1 MSVQEPSYRAM
12 PAALAGRRAAA
23 NLLTRD
29 EARGLPLG
37 ITRMP
42 ELPRAEQ
49 PARMRCSPEI
59 DSALQGGESHR
70 SRSHAIVSIE
80 NCLDGRAARAI

>member
-49 PARMRCSPEI
+49 PARMRLFTG
-59 DSALQGGESHR
+59 D
-70 SRSHAIVSIE
+70 
-80 NCLDGRAARAI
+80 